1 MFSALS
7 EQLCV
12 HEGAS
17 YNKVFLSSLN
27 DPDTL
32 SDERES
38 STTSPSIGDEDMDVD
53 GLEGDLNGD
62 DIDIGE
68 PPIQSVVGPNGFRKF
83 IMLLL
88 WTVNDFNS
96 SVKQTHLRRSTKYP
110 SMSQCVYLLSMK
122 SVTTRV

>member
-1 MFSALS
+1 MCL
-7 EQLCV
+7 

-17 YNKVFLSSLN
+17 YDEVFPSGLD
-27 DPDTL
+27 DPGTL
-32 SDERES
+32 SDEKEP
-38 STTSPSIGDEDMDVD
+38 STTSPSTRDEDMDVD
-53 GLEGDLNGD
+53 GSEGDSNGD
-62 DIDIGE
+62 DVDIGE
-68 PPIQSVVGPNGFRKF
+68 PLIQSVVGPDGFRKF

-88 WTVNDFNS
+88 WTINDFNS

>member
-12 HEGAS
+12 REGAS

-53 GLEGDLNGD
+53 GSEGDLNGD

-88 WTVNDFNS
+88 WTINDFNS

-110 SMSQCVYLLSMK
+110 SMFQYVYLLSMK

>member
-12 HEGAS
+12 REGAS

-53 GLEGDLNGD
+53 GSEGDLNGD

-68 PPIQSVVGPNGFRKF
+68 PPIQSVVGPDGFRKF

-88 WTVNDFNS
+88 WTINDFNS

-110 SMSQCVYLLSMK
+110 STSQCVYLLSMK

>member
-12 HEGAS
+12 REGAS

-53 GLEGDLNGD
+53 GSEGDLNGD

-68 PPIQSVVGPNGFRKF
+68 PPIQSVVGPDGFRKF

-88 WTVNDFNS
+88 WTINDFNS

-110 SMSQCVYLLSMK
+110 SMFQYVYLLSMK

>member
-12 HEGAS
+12 REGAS

-38 STTSPSIGDEDMDVD
+38 STTSPSIGDEDTDVD
-53 GLEGDLNGD
+53 GSEGDLNGD

-88 WTVNDFNS
+88 WTINDFNS

-110 SMSQCVYLLSMK
+110 SMFQCVYLLSMK

>member
-12 HEGAS
+12 REGAS

-27 DPDTL
+27 DPNTL

-38 STTSPSIGDEDMDVD
+38 STTSPSIGDEDMDED
-53 GLEGDLNGD
+53 GSEGDLNGD

-110 SMSQCVYLLSMK
+110 SMFQCVYLLSMK

>member
-12 HEGAS
+12 REGAS
-17 YNKVFLSSLN
+17 YNKVFLLSLN

-32 SDERES
+32 SDEREP

-53 GLEGDLNGD
+53 GSEGDLNGD

-68 PPIQSVVGPNGFRKF
+68 PPIQSIVGPDGFRKF

-96 SVKQTHLRRSTKYP
+96 SVKQTHLRRSAKYP
-110 SMSQCVYLLSMK
+110 SMFQCVYLLSMK

>member
-1 MFSALS
+1 MFNALS

-53 GLEGDLNGD
+53 GSEGDLNGD

-110 SMSQCVYLLSMK
+110 SMFQCVYLLSMK